1 MDTSKLWT
9 KDFLIDSMTN
19 LIVYLVYYLLMVSIA
34 IFAMDHF
41 QASAGEAGLA
51 SGIFIIG
58 GLVARAF
65 TGRLIDQVG
74 RKKTLY
80 AGLGF
85 FFITSLFYFQANTLL
100 LLMAVR
106 FLHGV
111 GWGISAT
118 ATGTIIAGIIPH
130 ERLGEGTSYYAMSAT
145 IASAL
150 GPFLGIFIIHRG
162 SFNWILALAC
172 VLIAI
177 CLIAAFFLKVP
188 EAELSNEQLAEMKG
202 WTFNNFFE
210 TRAIPISVVG
220 IFFGVGISSIM
231 SFLSPYTK
239 TVNLVDAG
247 SFFFIIYAASI
258 IISRPFT
265 GRWFDQKG
273 ENFVMYP
280 SFLLYTLGFIMLA
293 QAHSE
298 GTLLLAGVLAGLG
311 YGTFISSGQALA
323 VKLSPP
329 HRMGLATS
337 TFFSFVDGGAG
348 IGPLILGLLM
358 PVTGYRGLY
367 LSSALLIFVCI
378 FIYYFV
384 HDKRTKVG
392 KYAHL
397 AVEIK

>member
-1 MDTSKLWT
+1 MDKSKLWT

-19 LIVYLVYYLLMVSIA
+19 LIVYLVYYSLMVSIA

-41 QASAGEAGLA
+41 QASAGAAGLA

-58 GLVARAF
+58 GLVARTF

-80 AGLGF
+80 AGLCF
-85 FFITSLFYFQANTLL
+85 FFITTLFYFQANSLL

-150 GPFLGIFIIHRG
+150 GPFLGIFLIHRG
-162 SFNWILALAC
+162 SFNLILVLAC
-172 VLIAI
+172 MLLVL
-177 CLIAAFFLKVP
+177 CLIAVFFLKVP
-188 EAELSNEQLAEMKG
+188 EAKLSNEQLAEMKR
-202 WTFNNFFE
+202 WTLNNFFE
-210 TRAIPISVVG
+210 AKAIPISVVG

-239 TVNLVDAG
+239 TINLVDAG
-247 SFFFIIYAASI
+247 SFFFIIYAATI
-258 IISRPFT
+258 VLSRPFT

-273 ENFVMYP
+273 GNFVMYP
-280 SFLLYTLGFIMLA
+280 AFLLYALGFIILA
-293 QAHSE
+293 EAHN
-298 GTLLLAGVLAGLG
+298 GGMFLLAAIFAGLG
-311 YGTFISSGQALA
+311 YGTFISSGQALS

-337 TFFSFVDGGAG
+337 TFFCFVDGGAG

-367 LSSALLIFVCI
+367 LCTAMLILSCI
-378 FIYYFV
+378 FIYRFV
-384 HDKRTKVG
+384 HERKTK
-392 KYAHL
+392 ARDCEHL
-397 AVEIK
+397 VLEAK